1 MQKGAGHYFFWGGG
15 RMLGL
20 SPRLAP
26 LGLERIES
34 VTINGYVPA
43 SSIVPC
49 SFFYTFMHA
58 IAVLVFEC
66 CRSPWTRIVDA
77 VPHVVATTCNGRH
90 LAV

>member
-1 MQKGAGHYFFWGGG
+1 MQKGAGHLFFGGG

-20 SPRLAP
+20 SPRLAT

-49 SFFYTFMHA
+49 SFFILFCM
-58 IAVLVFEC
+58 L
-66 CRSPWTRIVDA
+66 
-77 VPHVVATTCNGRH
+77 
-90 LAV
+90 